1 MLTLNQRMSHVTV
14 MIATTEP
21 TAARRTTGTMMI
33 GMQEAIVAT
42 RTIETT
48 RIASEIMAVTGTG
61 NDADDMMMKAAT
73 TMMIA
78 RGRESRCWSLL
89 GDPE

>member
-61 NDADDMMMKAAT
+61 NDADDMMMKAAMT
-73 TMMIA
+73 IA